1 MTPEIRMELE
11 NLQRKARETGGNL
24 SLEECRRVVVLLRE
38 GRLSIPLKEKAEAK
52 EKRQLKKETEK
63 ASQPQILFDDI

>member
-1 MTPEIRMELE
+1 MTPELRAELE
-11 NLQRKARETGGNL
+11 TLQLKARETSGQL
-24 SLEECRRVVVLLRE
+24 TLEECRRVVTLLRE